1 MKLRTDTA
9 DGPNRRFSRGLAV
22 LRRRAGLTQKA
33 VSIAV
38 WGVESMSDSRISNI
52 ETFQHG
58 VSLGT
63 AYLLAKA
70 LNTTIDAVIAAGE
83 CP

>member
-38 WGVESMSDSRISNI
+38 WGVESM
-52 ETFQHG
+52 G
-58 VSLGT
+58 VEAGWT
-63 AYLLAKA
+63 ALP
-70 LNTTIDAVIAAGE
+70 DASAPSATPSSHSAPRSSATSSE
-83 CP
+83 NS